1 MRKEILKYYGD
12 IHAGYLHAYSE
23 IGTEFLMKQ
32 LVLKKNA
39 VVLELGFGT
48 GCSLVKIK
56 SRNPGL
62 RLSGA
67 ELSQNMLNKASAR
80 LRFCGIEGVSLT
92 KIEPDNA
99 LPFAENTFDVVYAES
114 VLGIQEGKNIELMF
128 AELYRILKP
137 GGQVILNETVW
148 LEGITREEIQTLN
161 STCKNMFGI
170 IQANMEYPGAK
181 EWEALM
187 RAKGF
192 SNLVIKTIDNTPQKI
207 ILTKAER
214 LSRLF
219 TLIGKIKAFNPFMR
233 REYKR
238 YAQTMNTLYG
248 SKRYLEGL
256 LFSMSK

>member
-1 MRKEILKYYGD
+1 MRKELLNYYGD

-23 IGTEFLMKQ
+23 AGTEFLLKE

-56 SRNPGL
+56 SRNPDIHL
-62 RLSGA
+62 FGA
-67 ELSQNMLNKASAR
+67 ELSQNMFTKASAR
-80 LRFCGIEGVSLT
+80 LRFCGIGGVTLK
-92 KIEPDNA
+92 KIEPNNQ
-99 LPFAENTFDVVYAES
+99 LPFGENTFDVVYAES
-114 VLGIQEGKNIELMF
+114 VLGIQEGKNIEFMF
-128 AELYRILKP
+128 AELYRVLKP

-148 LEGITREEIQTLN
+148 LEGISREEIKTLN
-161 STCKNMFGI
+161 TACKNIFGI
-170 IQANMEYPGAK
+170 IQANMEYPGAR
-181 EWEALM
+181 EWEALI

-192 SNLVIKTIDNTPQKI
+192 SNLVVKTIDNTSQKI
-207 ILTKAER
+207 TLTKAEK

-219 TLIGKIKAFNPFMR
+219 TLIGKIKSFNPFMR
-233 REYKR
+233 REFKGYT
-238 YAQTMNTLYG
+238 QTMNTLYG